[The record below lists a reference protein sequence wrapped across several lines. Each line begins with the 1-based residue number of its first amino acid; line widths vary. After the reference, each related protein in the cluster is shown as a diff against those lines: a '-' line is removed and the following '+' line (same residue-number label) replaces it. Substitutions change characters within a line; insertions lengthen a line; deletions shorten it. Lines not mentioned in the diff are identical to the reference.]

1 MSMYT
6 IGNIAQLL
14 GSCTLV
20 YAYFPQIYR
29 LFKYKQAEGMN
40 LQFWTI
46 LTIGL
51 TCVAINLS
59 ICDVNYF
66 IQGTQWFN
74 VILAFIVLVLSVK
87 YKRMAK
93 RKAQHN

>member
-1 MSMYT
+1 MNIYV
-6 IGNIAQLL
+6 IGNIAQVL

-29 LFKYKQAEGMN
+29 LVRDKKAEGMN

-46 LTIGL
+46 LTIALACIGTNL
-51 TCVAINLS
+51 TIS
-59 ICDVNYF
+59 HVNYF

-74 VILAFIVLVLSVK
+74 VILAFIVLMLSIK
-87 YKRMAK
+87 YKRDAK
-93 RKAQHN
+93 MRKAN

>member
-1 MSMYT
+1 MNSHFW
-6 IGNIAQLL
+6 GNLAQVV

-29 LFKYKQAEGMN
+29 LIKSKSAKGMN

-46 LTIGL
+46 LTIALACIG
-51 TCVAINLS
+51 INLT

-74 VILAFIVLVLSVK
+74 VILALIVLCLSIK
-87 YKRMAK
+87 YK
-93 RKAQHN
+93 KAERLAV